1 MPAAEGES
9 AGRRPRVAL
18 IDYGSGNLRSV
29 EKALQRAGADVERC
43 ADASG
48 LENCSA
54 VVLPGVGSFGD
65 CARSLR
71 ERGLTEPLRE
81 WLAANRPYL
90 GICLGYQI
98 LFERSEESQD
108 ERGLGHWRGEVV
120 RFPATPGLKIPHM
133 GWNSLEWGKPD
144 SMFAGI
150 EEPAYVFF
158 VHSYYPVPADR
169 AIITAT
175 STHGVEFAA
184 AARSGRVHGVQFHPE
199 KSQSTGL
206 RMLENFVRDLRG
218 DT

>member
-1 MPAAEGES
+1 MPLANCEN

-18 IDYGSGNLRSV
+18 VDYGSGNLRSV
-29 EKALQRAGADVERC
+29 EKALARSGADVVHC
-43 ADASG
+43 VDAAPLGSC
-48 LENCSA
+48 EA

-71 ERGLTEPLRE
+71 ARQLTEPLRE
-81 WLAANRPYL
+81 WLASGRPYL

-98 LFERSEESQD
+98 LFERSEESDD
-108 ERGLGHWRGEVV
+108 EYGLGHWRGEVV
-120 RFPATPGLKIPHM
+120 RFTATPGLKIPHM
-133 GWNSLEWGKPD
+133 GWNNLKWGASD

-158 VHSYYPVPADR
+158 VHSYYPVPVDL

-218 DT
+218 DI